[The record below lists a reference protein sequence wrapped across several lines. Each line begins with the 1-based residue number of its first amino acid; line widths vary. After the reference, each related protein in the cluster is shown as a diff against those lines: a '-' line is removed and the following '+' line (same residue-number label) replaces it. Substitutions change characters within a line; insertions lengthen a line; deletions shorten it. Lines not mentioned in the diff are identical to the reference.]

1 MGVMAGAANVGD
13 FASAIGVRAEEAAVI
28 AELKAGSEDAYAW
41 LVGEF
46 HQPVYGIIYRILTDP
61 ADAAD
66 TTQEVFLK
74 VFRGMKH
81 FHGGSSLK
89 TWIYRIAIHEASN
102 RRRWWFRHKSKETSV
117 EGTET
122 GNCDHPLLATENAAL
137 VDKRK
142 SPFDDAADH
151 ELQLRVAE
159 ELRQVVE
166 PYRTAVVLRDIEE
179 LSYEEIA
186 EITQVSLGTVKSR
199 ITRGRVA
206 LRKRLSE
213 FVRHS
218 GTELGLDVE
227 ELRFKPQAVSQTERG
242 SRIEVTP

>member
-1 MGVMAGAANVGD
+1 MASMAGAANVGD
-13 FASAIGVRAEEAAVI
+13 FASAIGVRAEEATII
-28 AELKAGSEDAYAW
+28 AELKAGSEDAYTW

-46 HQPVYGIIYRILTDP
+46 HQPVYSVIYRILTDP

-74 VFRGMKH
+74 VFRGMKY
-81 FHGGSSLK
+81 FHGESSLK

-117 EGTET
+117 EPEANGEY
-122 GNCDHPLLATENAAL
+122 PLIAAEDTAFVDKRNSPFENAAE
-137 VDKRK
+137 
-142 SPFDDAADH
+142 H
-151 ELQLRVAE
+151 ELQLRVDE
-159 ELRQVVE
+159 ELRQVQE

-186 EITQVSLGTVKSR
+186 DITQVSLGTVKSR
-199 ITRGRVA
+199 ITRGREA
-206 LRKRLSE
+206 LRNRLSE
-213 FVRHS
+213 YVKLA

-227 ELRFKPQAVSQTERG
+227 GVRFQRRGVADAERA
-242 SRIEVTP
+242 RIEVTP